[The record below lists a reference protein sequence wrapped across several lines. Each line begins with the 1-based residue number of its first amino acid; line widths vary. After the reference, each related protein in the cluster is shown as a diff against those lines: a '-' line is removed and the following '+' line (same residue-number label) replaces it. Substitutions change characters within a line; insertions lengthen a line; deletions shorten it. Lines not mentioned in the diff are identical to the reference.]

1 MHSNLV
7 LQFDWFV
14 GSLILW
20 FLLSAKEEKKK
31 ESELKASTF
40 YPKYIFFHGHFFLIS
55 THDFTLWLFY
65 LMW

>member
-14 GSLILW
+14 GS
-20 FLLSAKEEKKK
+20 FCFSQKKKKK
-31 ESELKASTF
+31 ESELKANTF

-55 THDFTLWLFY
+55 THDFTWWLFY